1 MLQWTL
7 LGIGGVYVPHSHPLP
22 PSLSLLSLLLP
33 EMRGRK
39 EAGEGGSALLGEQEE
54 RNEAGV
60 SGCSF
65 LALLPGDSHPPACG
79 AIFGGWGE
87 KSVPHRGTELSMSK
101 ALLP

>member
-39 EAGEGGSALLGEQEE
+39 EAGEGGALSWVNKRKGMRQ
-54 RNEAGV
+54 V
-60 SGCSF
+60 C
-65 LALLPGDSHPPACG
+65 LAAP
-79 AIFGGWGE
+79 F
-87 KSVPHRGTELSMSK
+87 
-101 ALLP
+101 